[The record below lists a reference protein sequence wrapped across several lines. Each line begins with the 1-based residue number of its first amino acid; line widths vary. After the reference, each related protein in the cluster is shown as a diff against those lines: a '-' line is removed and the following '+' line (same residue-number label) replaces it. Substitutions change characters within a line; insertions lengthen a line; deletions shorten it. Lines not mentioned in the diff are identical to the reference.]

1 MTLTVKQ
8 IIGLVLFFF
17 GVVTVSMVKL
27 LGGSLILPGLG
38 LIVVGTFLVVKR
50 GAKPEVD
57 GSVPYDNSGDED

>member
-8 IIGLVLFFF
+8 IIGLVLFIL
-17 GVVTVSMVKL
+17 GVVTVSMVTL

-38 LIVVGTFLVVKR
+38 FIVAGAFLIKNR

-57 GSVPYDNSGDED
+57 GSVPYDNSRDED

>member
-38 LIVVGTFLVVKR
+38 LIVVGAFLIVKR